1 MSKELPF
8 RKEQPSPESKSN
20 ASTTP
25 TRSESQQADDES
37 DEPPITAPSVQV
49 SRKLSVPAP
58 IKKQQ
63 SIKKSDENIVQ
74 DPLELERPLSADIVE
89 DPTKKTTKK
98 TGHAIRSITVK
109 KSNDPETSSVQGDNT
124 SKEPEIDKIP
134 VQTNINR
141 SSQTDNRVPKSKP
154 VYR

>member
-1 MSKELPF
+1 VSKELF
-8 RKEQPSPESKSN
+8 RTEQPSPESKSN

-37 DEPPITAPSVQV
+37 DEPAITAPSVQV
-49 SRKLSVPAP
+49 SRKLHVPTP
-58 IKKQQ
+58 TKKQQ
-63 SIKKSDENIVQ
+63 SIKNPDENVLQ
-74 DPLELERPLSADIVE
+74 DPLELERPLSAEIIE
-89 DPTKKTTKK
+89 DSKKTTKK
-98 TGHAIRSITVK
+98 PGHAIRSITVK
-109 KSNDPETSSVQGDNT
+109 KSADPETSSLQGDNT

-134 VQTNINR
+134 IQTNINR